1 MHKYLKM
8 ATSYANSHSYHSNID
23 YHLSAVIVKGGKPI
37 SVGYNKHNTNA
48 FVEHYTDIARGNG
61 RDFCLST
68 HAEMD
73 AVLKIR
79 GKIDLRG
86 TKIFVSRIKKIG
98 GVGMARPCHICQHVL
113 YNYGIRKAYYTIDDN
128 TFGVMRIINPAK
140 SYNEIITNNSDEI
153 FNSYDDSKNE
163 D

>member
-8 ATSYANSHSYHSNID
+8 ATSYADSHNYHHNID
-23 YHLSAVIVKGGKPI
+23 YYLAAVIIKGGKPI
-37 SVGYNKHNTNA
+37 SIGYNKHNTNA
-48 FVEHYTDIARGNG
+48 FVEHYADIARGAG

-86 TKIFVSRIKKIG
+86 TKIFVARRKKMG
-98 GVGMARPCHICQHVL
+98 CVGMARPCTICQHVL
-113 YNYGIRKAYYTIDDN
+113 YNYGIRKAYYTIDNN
-128 TFGVMRIINPAK
+128 TFGVMRIVNPAK
-140 SYNEIITNNSDEI
+140 CYNDAAINPNDEI
-153 FNSYDDSKNE
+153 HTTMDDYE
-163 D
+163 HQD